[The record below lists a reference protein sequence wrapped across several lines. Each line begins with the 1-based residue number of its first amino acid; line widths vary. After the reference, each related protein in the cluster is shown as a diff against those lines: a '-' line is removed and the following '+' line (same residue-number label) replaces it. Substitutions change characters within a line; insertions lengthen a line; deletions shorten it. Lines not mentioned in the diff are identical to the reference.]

1 MDASLAKASGA
12 RPQVHYC
19 RTCLMPDTRPRIEFD
34 ADGVCNA
41 CRTAAEKKSIDWD
54 ARLAEFK
61 GLVEENRPRSGHYD
75 CVVPWSGGKD
85 SSTIAH
91 KLKFEHGLN
100 PLLVTFSP
108 LIPNEVGEH
117 NREALLRAGFDHVMV
132 RPNQHVARRLARRFF
147 VERGNPKVHWD
158 AGVNS
163 APVQIA
169 VRFGIPLIFYAEHG
183 ESEYG
188 GRVLSEGHKKIRDI
202 TEVLEH
208 QIGDHPQNWMDEEI
222 TERDLAPYLYPE
234 PDEIAAVGV
243 KALYFAWF
251 FPWDVQDN
259 FDYIRAKIDFR
270 TAASGRTDGTF
281 TNFDSL
287 DDKID
292 NLYYHLQFIKF
303 GFGRATRDACRRIY
317 RGRMTREEALA
328 LVRKYDDELPHS
340 FHAETL
346 EYLYMD
352 QAEFEQV
359 IDLHRNTEIWDHG
372 ANGWRLR
379 HPPQ

>member
-1 MDASLAKASGA
+1 
-12 RPQVHYC
+12 
-19 RTCLMPDTRPRIEFD
+19 MPDTRPRIEFD
-34 ADGVCNA
+34 EQGICNA
-41 CRTAAEKKSIDWD
+41 CLTAEKKSEVDWD
-54 ARLAEFK
+54 ARLAEFNK
-61 GLVEENRPRSGHYD
+61 LVEKNRPKSGSYD

-85 SSTIAH
+85 SSTIAY

-117 NREALLRAGFDHVMV
+117 NRETMLRAGFDHIMV
-132 RPNQHVARRLARRFF
+132 RPNQKVARHLSKRFF

-188 GRVLSEGHKKIRDI
+188 GRVLSEEHLKVRDF

-208 QIGDHPQNWMDEEI
+208 QIGDHPENWIDEVVE
-222 TERDLAPYLYPE
+222 EHDLAPYIYPDLGDVE
-234 PDEIAAVGV
+234 RVGAKAV
-243 KALYFAWF
+243 YFTWF
-251 FPWDVQDN
+251 FPWDVMEN
-259 FDYIRAKIDFR
+259 YDYIQSKIDFR
-270 TAASGRTDGTF
+270 TADAGRTDGTF

-292 NLYYHLQFIKF
+292 NLYYYMQLIKF
-303 GFGRATRDACRRIY
+303 GFGRASRDASRQIY
-317 RGRMTREEALA
+317 RGRMTREEALD
-328 LVRKYDDELPHS
+328 LVRKYDTEFPHT

-346 EYLYMD
+346 DYLEMG
-352 QAEFEQV
+352 QPEFDDIV
-359 IDLHRNTEIWDHG
+359 DRHRNSEIWNKDG
-372 ANGWRLR
+372 NDWQLR
-379 HPPQ
+379 FPPK